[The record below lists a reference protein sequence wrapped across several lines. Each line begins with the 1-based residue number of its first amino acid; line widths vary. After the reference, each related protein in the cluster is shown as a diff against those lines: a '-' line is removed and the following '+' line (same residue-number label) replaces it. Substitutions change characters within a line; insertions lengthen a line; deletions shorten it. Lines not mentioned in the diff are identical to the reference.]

1 VAVQEETVN
10 AVSERAFDSTVAETP
25 LSRDLSP
32 ATGGQTGDSDL
43 SLVKAYNG
51 WMFGGPASIQYWR
64 AYDQLVAY
72 SRSTDAEHLAAW
84 RAARRTD
91 AVGVWHETYRVTAGR
106 WETIYGSMKDVACS
120 VQSVATRSCARAPHR
135 LGSAISKATVR
146 PLTHPRASLVP
157 DPNG

>member
-1 VAVQEETVN
+1 
-10 AVSERAFDSTVAETP
+10 
-25 LSRDLSP
+25 LSP
-32 ATGGQTGDSDL
+32 ATGGQTGDPDL

-106 WETIYGSMKDVACS
+106 WETIYGSMKDVGLLGAVGGHALVRES
-120 VQSVATRSCARAPHR
+120 TTSTRIGDLESDRSPVDAPP
-135 LGSAISKATVR
+135 GIAG
-146 PLTHPRASLVP
+146 P
-157 DPNG
+157 